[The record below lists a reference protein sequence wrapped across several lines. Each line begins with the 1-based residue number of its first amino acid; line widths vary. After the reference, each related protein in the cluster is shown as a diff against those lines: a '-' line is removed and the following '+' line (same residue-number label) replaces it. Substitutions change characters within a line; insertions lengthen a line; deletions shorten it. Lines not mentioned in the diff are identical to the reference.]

1 MQIVKRLLVCVAG
14 FAIVALILFYYR
26 GKIAQSSV
34 SAQILAYIVPFIAV
48 LIVTG
53 VPMKLIDRSWRG
65 TIENVKV
72 REVLIHQFGRNYR
85 VAGRGAE
92 YGNVV
97 DLEVKLDSGKTIT
110 CRPTFKPLKDVKSID
125 FYTSNFKRGD
135 RVVHIY
141 GTNFVQ
147 RLPDGDAELI
157 NCVVCGEVQQ
167 KDREKCEA
175 CGHTLNVSE

>member
-1 MQIVKRLLVCVAG
+1 MQIVKRLLVCIAG
-14 FAIVALILFYYR
+14 IAIVALILFYY
-26 GKIAQSSV
+26 KDQIAQSGT
-34 SAQILAYIVPFIAV
+34 SAQVLAYIVPFILV

-53 VPMKLIDRSWRG
+53 VPMKLMDRSWRG

-72 REVLIHQFGRNYR
+72 REALIHQFGRNYR

-97 DLEVKLDSGKTIT
+97 DLEIKLDSGKTIT
-110 CRPTFKPLKDVKSID
+110 CHPTFKPLKDIKSID
-125 FYTSNFKRGD
+125 FYTSNFKCGD

-157 NCVVCGEVQQ
+157 NCVVCGEVQH